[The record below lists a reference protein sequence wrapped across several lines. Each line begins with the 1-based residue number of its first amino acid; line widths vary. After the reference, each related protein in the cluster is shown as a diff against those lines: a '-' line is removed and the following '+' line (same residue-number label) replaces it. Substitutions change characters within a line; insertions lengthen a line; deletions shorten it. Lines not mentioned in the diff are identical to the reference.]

1 MVVGRRTSGTVS
13 AALAVA
19 LLAAP
24 VAQSHTTTLDLR
36 TSESLK
42 ITGAH
47 KVAEPGD
54 VNGDGVA
61 DMLVSEG
68 DFGGGPTEGRV
79 HVVFG
84 DPERRFTD
92 LEQLGESGFIIYGA
106 EHKDYASEADG
117 AGDLNGDGLS
127 DIIVGAFGAENNGRN
142 ASGSVY
148 VVYGKKTS
156 EPVNLR
162 DFDLNV
168 QGGQGFRIDGAQ
180 ELDAVGYSVAGLGDV
195 NGDGVDDIATVAL
208 SGRAAYVI
216 FGQREQP
223 LLPLDL
229 LTFHSAATQ
238 NGTGFR
244 FDLSRTFTGYSVEAG
259 GDVNGDGLQDLVVG
273 VGEPQ
278 AKAFVIFGK
287 DSSSP
292 VSSENLGPRG
302 IKITNGG
309 VNSHGIGDSNGDGLD
324 DIIVGVSIVFG
335 QRRGGTINRWRLG
348 EKGYSLQID
357 VQDIAG
363 RSAASAGPAGD
374 INGDGLDDVLFGAPY
389 ANNNARK
396 NSGSVYV
403 IYGKRGTRNLNLG
416 RIGTR
421 GYRIDGARRSATLG
435 FSVVALDDVN
445 DDGVADHLLS
455 APGLDRDGG
464 TAYVVWG
471 RR

>member
-1 MVVGRRTSGTVS
+1 MGRRTTGTVS

-24 VAQSHTTTLDLR
+24 VARSQTKTLDLR
-36 TSESLK
+36 TTESLK
-42 ITGAH
+42 IIGAH
-47 KVAEPGD
+47 KVAAPGD

-106 EHKDYASEADG
+106 EYKDYASEADG
-117 AGDLNGDGLS
+117 AGDLNGDGLA

-156 EPVNLR
+156 EAVNLR
-162 DFDLNV
+162 DFDLNL
-168 QGGQGFRIDGAQ
+168 QGEQGFRIDGAQ
-180 ELDAVGYSVAGLGDV
+180 ELDAVGYSVAGVGDV
-195 NGDGVDDIATVAL
+195 NGDGIDDIATVAL

-223 LLPLDL
+223 ALPIDL
-229 LTFHSAATQ
+229 LTFHNGATQ
-238 NGTGFR
+238 NQAGFR
-244 FDLSRTFTGYSVEAG
+244 FDLSRTFTGYSVEPG
-259 GDVNGDGLQDLVVG
+259 GDVNGDGLQDVVVG

-278 AKAFVIFGK
+278 ANAFVIFGQ
-287 DSSSP
+287 DSTSP
-292 VSSENLGPRG
+292 VSSENLGSRG
-302 IKITNGG
+302 IKITNSGL
-309 VNSHGIGDSNGDGLD
+309 NTHGIGDSNGDGLD
-324 DIIVGVSIVFG
+324 DLIVGVSIVLG

-348 EKGYSLQID
+348 DRGYSLLVD
-357 VQDIAG
+357 VKDIAG
-363 RSAASAGPAGD
+363 GSAETLSPAGD
-374 INGDGLDDVLFGAPY
+374 VNGDGLDDVLFGAPY
-389 ANNNARK
+389 TDRNGRK
-396 NSGSVYV
+396 SSGSVYV
-403 IYGKRGTRNLNLG
+403 VYGKRGTRNVDLR
-416 RIGTR
+416 RIGAR
-421 GYRIDGARRSATLG
+421 GYRIDGPRRSATLG
-435 FSVVALDDVN
+435 YTLAGLADVN
-445 DDGVADHLLS
+445 GDEVPDQLLS

-464 TAYVVWG
+464 TVYVVWG
-471 RR
+471 QR